1 MRIQSVEKF
10 IFMYKKILKYRKNFE
25 KGIYRINKNMR
36 TFVKNNDDL
45 VLWPSAPNSRRQKL
59 AFKVLKLFPVFILK
73 SGRAFNGSAVY
84 FANNPDIEKADMK
97 IFDFKKKQ
105 ILTICPSY
113 ERFKMV
119 IEQKMNAKEYFP
131 VPELYECDDEALSY
145 LEQFKKHDDDN
156 KNCDKLFDDV
166 FQWYMTYYFNSEVIK
181 KQRIRFDD
189 INIPMYFQH
198 GDLSEDNV
206 IISNGLFFI
215 DFDKPGMYPIFYDLF
230 YLALNIAVNKDE
242 FKYINELL
250 VGAKGKEMTDAL
262 VKIGGLTIQMC
273 AEEFIKTFKKRWV
286 ENLPEIHQKNYE
298 KLFDEMRK
306 DF

>member
-105 ILTICPSY
+105 ILTICPS
-113 ERFKMV
+113 
-119 IEQKMNAKEYFP
+119 
-131 VPELYECDDEALSY
+131 
-145 LEQFKKHDDDN
+145 
-156 KNCDKLFDDV
+156 
-166 FQWYMTYYFNSEVIK
+166 
-181 KQRIRFDD
+181 
-189 INIPMYFQH
+189 
-198 GDLSEDNV
+198 
-206 IISNGLFFI
+206 
-215 DFDKPGMYPIFYDLF
+215 
-230 YLALNIAVNKDE
+230 
-242 FKYINELL
+242 
-250 VGAKGKEMTDAL
+250 
-262 VKIGGLTIQMC
+262 
-273 AEEFIKTFKKRWV
+273 
-286 ENLPEIHQKNYE
+286 
-298 KLFDEMRK
+298 
-306 DF
+306 